1 MNHISKL
8 NTTSKE
14 KFYEKK
20 IKLRN
25 QREIKS
31 GGLRMR
37 SNINNKK
44 RGRQEPRRQEK
55 LHPPARYDGQPI
67 RRKMS

>member
-14 KFYEKK
+14 KINEKK

-44 RGRQEPRRQEK
+44 KRKTGTQKTREA
-55 LHPPARYDGQPI
+55 PPT
-67 RRKMS
+67 SSL